1 MKIPVELLDKAER
14 EYPKP
19 PDEVR
24 AIREIIATRSV
35 IDLDGAEHVER
46 RRTMIAATALE
57 NVSDAFERYIG
68 TNDLL
73 PINYLLGGFL
83 QSKSVGRIRYFD
95 KREGKTAWATGFMV
109 SPELMLTNHHVF
121 PVADRG
127 EFDALVDDPA
137 IEFGYEFDIDGRQ
150 GKPVVYNLDPVTF
163 LHTAAALDMAL
174 IAVSQVDRSGTHRLS
189 EQGYLVLNGK
199 LGKTGMG
206 EYATIIQHPEGR
218 DKQIAL
224 RNNEIIDTTLADALI
239 YKSDTSHGSSGAPVF
254 NNEWQ
259 VIALH
264 SAGVAKKN
272 AAGDYVDENDQVIE
286 KVNGKVDADRIVW
299 LNNRG
304 TRVSAIVNHLR
315 STFAGSA
322 VHPLVETLFSPAY
335 TDSRPFVSLSRPS
348 TEREV
353 LVSAP
358 ATAARP
364 PEAPPGACGPID
376 IRITIGRDGAPVV
389 TTAHGAGQP
398 DAAALQLDG
407 EKKYEDELDFSG
419 CDGFQ
424 DDFMGVR
431 IPMPIPGPAL
441 RRKLA
446 FRVDSPSSYTLR
458 YFHYSTI
465 QHAVRRV
472 PVLSAINVHGK
483 YRYAEL
489 GKGSRK
495 DKWFRDNRLDYDA
508 QLDDGWYEKSGF
520 DRGHLARREDA
531 EWGSS
536 MGRAKLAADLTCSYT
551 NAIPQV
557 PALNR
562 AIMGYHGVWGQLEA
576 KLLEAGVEDEKG
588 RSARICVFGGPLFE
602 DDDPVYKSVQVAL
615 KCFKVVAWYDGAGKL
630 RSTSFRL
637 TQEQLVG
644 EIDFEVLHFDEV
656 FRTHQCPLSEI
667 ETATGLVFPQVLRSA
682 DTSSGGTDIPDE
694 RALEKLITGV
704 AGRRP
709 RTRG

>member
-1 MKIPVELLDKAER
+1 MKIPVELLDKAEK

-19 PDEVR
+19 PEEVR
-24 AIREIIATRSV
+24 AIRAAIARASV
-35 IDLDGAEHVER
+35 IDLDGPEHVER

-121 PVADRG
+121 PVANRS

-150 GKPVVYNLDPVTF
+150 GTPVVFNLDPNTF
-163 LHTAAALDMAL
+163 LHTSAELDMAL
-174 IAVSQVDRSGTHRLS
+174 IAVAQSDRTQTRRLS
-189 EQGYLVLNGK
+189 EQGYLVLNGR

-264 SAGVAKKN
+264 SAGVARKN
-272 AAGDYVDENDQVIE
+272 RAGEYIDKNDQVIE
-286 KVNGKVDADRIVW
+286 KVNGKIDADRIVW

-304 TRVSAIVNHLR
+304 TRVSAIMNHLR
-315 STFAGSA
+315 STFAGAA
-322 VHPLVETLFSPAY
+322 VNPLVETLFGPAY

-348 TEREV
+348 AEREV
-353 LVSAP
+353 LASSP
-358 ATAARP
+358 ATTARP
-364 PEAPPGACGPID
+364 SEPRPGGCGPIE
-376 IRITIGRDGAPVV
+376 IRISIGGESAPLV
-389 TTAHGAGQP
+389 TVARSTGLLDTP
-398 DAAALQLDG
+398 SLLDG
-407 EKKYEDELDFSG
+407 EKKYEDELDFST

-424 DDFMGVR
+424 DNFMGVR
-431 IPMPIPGPAL
+431 IPMPLPGPAL

-446 FRVDSPSSYTLR
+446 FRVDSPSSYTLK
-458 YFHYSTI
+458 YFHYSAI

-472 PVLSAINVHGK
+472 PVVSAINVHGK

-489 GKGSRK
+489 GKDSRK

-520 DRGHLARREDA
+520 DRGHLTRREDA

-536 MGRAKLAADLTCSYT
+536 MAKAKLAADLTCSYA

-576 KLLEAGVEDEKG
+576 RLLEAGVEDEAG
-588 RSARICVFGGPLFE
+588 RSARICVFGGPLFK

-615 KCFKVVAWYDGAGKL
+615 ECFKVVAWFDGAGKL
-630 RSTSFRL
+630 RCTSFRL
-637 TQEQLVG
+637 TQVQLVG

-656 FRTHQCPLSEI
+656 FRTHQCPLREI
-667 ETATGLVFPQVLRSA
+667 ENATGLVFPQVLRTA

-694 RALEKLITGV
+694 RALAKLITGV

-709 RTRG
+709 PSRT

>member
-1 MKIPVELLDKAER
+1 MKIPVELLDKAEQ

-19 PDEVR
+19 PEAVR
-24 AIREIIATRSV
+24 EIREVIARESV
-35 IDLDGAEHVER
+35 IELDGAEHVER

-57 NVSDAFERYIG
+57 NVSDAFERYLG

-95 KREGKTAWATGFMV
+95 KREGKTAWATGFMI

-121 PVADRG
+121 PVVDQA
-127 EFDALVDDPA
+127 EFAALIDDPA

-150 GKPVVYNLDPVTF
+150 GKPVVYDLDPRAF
-163 LHTAAALDMAL
+163 LHTSRTLDMAL
-174 IAVSQVDRSGTHRLS
+174 IAVAQTDRSGSHRMS
-189 EQGYLVLNGK
+189 EQGYLVLNGN
-199 LGKTGMG
+199 LGKTGLG
-206 EYATIIQHPEGR
+206 DYATIIQHPEGR

-224 RNNEIIDTTLADALI
+224 RNNEIIDTSLPDALI

-272 AAGDYVDENDQVIE
+272 AAGDYVDKNDQVIE
-286 KVNGKVDADRIVW
+286 KINGKIDADRIVW
-299 LNNRG
+299 LSNRG

-315 STFAGSA
+315 SEFVGSS
-322 VHPLVETLFSPAY
+322 VHPMVEALFGPAY

-348 TEREV
+348 GEREV
-353 LVSAP
+353 LANVP
-358 ATAARP
+358 TAAP
-364 PEAPPGACGPID
+364 LAVPQPAGCGPID
-376 IRITIGRDGAPVV
+376 IHISIGREGVPLVTSTRGAVSHP
-389 TTAHGAGQP
+389 TA
-398 DAAALQLDG
+398 LLDE
-407 EKKYEDELDFSG
+407 EKKYEDELDFAG
-419 CDGFQ
+419 CDGYQ
-424 DDFMGVR
+424 DNFMNER
-431 IPMPIPGPAL
+431 IPMPLPGTAL

-446 FRVDSPSSYTLR
+446 FRVDSPSSYTLK

-483 YRYAEL
+483 YRYAAL
-489 GKGSRK
+489 GSESRK

-508 QLDDGWYEKSGF
+508 QLDDDWYEKSGF

-531 EWGSS
+531 EWGASIAK
-536 MGRAKLAADLTCSYT
+536 AKLAADLTCSYA

-562 AIMGYHGVWGQLEA
+562 AIMGYRGVWGQLEA
-576 KLLEAGVEDEKG
+576 KLLEAGVRGEAG

-615 KCFKVVAWYDGAGKL
+615 KCFKVVAWLDGTGKL
-630 RSTSFRL
+630 RCTSFRL
-637 TQEQLVG
+637 SQEQLVG
-644 EIDFEVLHFDEV
+644 EIDFEVLRFDEV
-656 FRTHQCPLSEI
+656 FRTYQCPLREI
-667 ETATGLVFPQVLRSA
+667 ELATGLVFPEILRNA
-682 DTSSGGTDIPDE
+682 DTSRGGTDVVDE
-694 RALEKLITGV
+694 RALERIVGNEPDR
-704 AGRRP
+704 APRR
-709 RTRG
+709 RQ